1 MLSSLLMYMMSF
13 FIIPKGVLKKLDFF
27 RSRFFWQ
34 EDKNKS
40 NYRLAKWNIST
51 QTKDKGVLEF

>member
-1 MLSSLLMYMMSF
+1 MYMMSF